1 MKPERRRSPRT
12 ILGSLAYITFESNT
26 GGIVV
31 NISDEGLCFHTIAPV
46 GQNETIHF
54 WFSAGGRRV
63 EAEGRLIW
71 TDDTRKSGGLRF
83 GALSGEASQQ
93 IRNWIVQSSE
103 PIAAARHAAPAP
115 PSHGVVRSD
124 AIKEVEKGTIHR
136 SATQRNLL
144 RWLETLARWGEFSR
158 GLATGI
164 LIAAVVAG
172 LFLFHAYKHQIGE
185 SLIRLGERFAATPH
199 SAPGRLRPR
208 LPRLRFPEPRSSLTP
223 RRKHRRPLRYQLP
236 CRTKL

>member
-1 MKPERRRSPRT
+1 MALPVMKPERRRSPRT
-12 ILGSLAYITFESNT
+12 ILGSLAYVTFESNT

-54 WFSAGGRRV
+54 WFSTGGRRV

-83 GALSGEASQQ
+83 SALSAEARQQ

-103 PIAAARHAAPAP
+103 PIAAARHAAPAL

-124 AIKEVEKGTIHR
+124 VIKEVEKGTIHR

-164 LIAAVVAG
+164 LIAAVAAG
-172 LFLFHAYKHQIGE
+172 LFYFTRI
-185 SLIRLGERFAATPH
+185 SIR
-199 SAPGRLRPR
+199 SASR
-208 LPRLRFPEPRSSLTP
+208 
-223 RRKHRRPLRYQLP
+223 
-236 CRTKL
+236 